1 MNLDALE
8 SKRHGRPRSRKSG
21 FIRFL
26 ESEAEK
32 NPLMMEG
39 RINGEEALREAELL
53 ASRIIADDLEI
64 IRRFWRNRN
73 FALIALALRRYGLEF
88 KGVMRTEH
96 MIKEFLRI
104 IEGRKDSRRV

>member
-1 MNLDALE
+1 MNPDALE
-8 SKRHGRPRSRKSG
+8 SKRHGRPGFSKSG

-39 RINGEEALREAELL
+39 RINSEEALREAEFL
-53 ASRIIADDLEI
+53 ASRIMADDLEI
-64 IRRFWRNRN
+64 IRRFWRDRD
-73 FALIALALRRYGLEF
+73 FALIALVLRRYGLEF
-88 KGVMRTEH
+88 KGVIHTEH

-104 IEGRKDSRRV
+104 IEGRKDSQRV